1 MKTMTKILT
10 FVFLCGLGLL
20 GAPMARA
27 TCLTLS
33 IKNVSVT
40 QSYVGGAGA
49 YSPFTA
55 TTYNQTVAFD
65 VSGGA
70 VTVACSYFITL
81 SAGSSGNNGQR
92 TLVLG
97 SKILNY
103 NAYTDSTNTNI
114 LKDLTTATASQILTG
129 SFGIGSGLTN
139 HHTFSWTITP
149 QQIVNATTS
158 PYSDTVTLTVYTG
171 ILGILPVQ
179 VATQTLTFQSTVDS
193 DVDLSLVPSGSAFNI
208 ASTLET
214 VDFGNLASGASQGFD
229 LVIRSDSGY
238 KVTLQSANKQALLI
252 QNAAYTDT
260 VPYTMT
266 INGTSVDLSSGAA
279 VSPVAVSGVTTAQT
293 GVALPI
299 VITLGTLT
307 GHETSGTYQDI
318 VTVTVSAD

>member
-1 MKTMTKILT
+1 MKMLML
-10 FVFLCGLGLL
+10 VLLCGLWLL
-20 GAPMARA
+20 GVSSAQA
-27 TCLTLS
+27 TCLTLT

-55 TTYNQTVAFD
+55 TTYNQTVSFD

-70 VTVACSYFITL
+70 ITVACSYFLTL
-81 SAGSSGNNGQR
+81 STGSSGNNAQR

-97 SKILNY
+97 GKSLNY

-114 LKDLTTATASQILTG
+114 LKDLTTATASQVITG

-139 HHTFSWTITP
+139 HHTFSWTIAP
-149 QQIVNATTS
+149 QQITNSTTA
-158 PYSDTVTLTVYTG
+158 PFSDTVTLTLYTG
-171 ILGILPVQ
+171 VLTVLPVQ

-193 DVDLSLVPSGSAFNI
+193 DVDLALVSSGSAFNI

-214 VDFGNLASGASQGFD
+214 VDFGNLVSGASQGFD

-238 KVTLQSANKQALLI
+238 KVTLQSANKQNLLI
-252 QNAAYTDT
+252 QNAAYTDK

-266 INGTSVDLSSGAA
+266 IAGSSVDLSSGAA

-299 VITLGTLT
+299 VITLGTLS

-318 VTVTVSAD
+318 VTVSVSAD